1 VPIDGDLLHALILSG
16 EAHGLV
22 FMAKVC
28 DGAVESLRLLF
39 HVSYQAML

>member
-1 VPIDGDLLHALILSG
+1 MPIDGDLLNRLMLSG
-16 EAHGLV
+16 EAYGLV
-22 FMAKVC
+22 FTAKVC